1 MGREDLPLPSWL
13 FAWGAAVVLVVSFVA
28 LAALWPRPRLQHARE
43 RVVLRVPVALEV
55 LAGALGVGIFAVGVY
70 AGFAGVQTGTANLL
84 PTLVYVALW
93 VGVPVVSAFV
103 GDLFAAISPWRAAA
117 RGAGW
122 VAGRLGV
129 AAPEPLAYPAWLGR
143 WPAAVGLVAFAWLEL
158 AYTNRDDPSTLALLA
173 CAYAAVQLVGM
184 ALYGVEQWTRNAD
197 AFAVAFG
204 LYARLAPLHW
214 HDRELRVRP
223 PLSGAPPLVA
233 RAGTVAVL
241 AAMIGTTT
249 FDGFSQGTLWLGGQG
264 SPTGAAT
271 WLADRFASL
280 GLGSEHALE
289 AASTVGLVAVVLL
302 VGGLFRLGIRGMR
315 TVGEGHTEDELHARV
330 RPHAHPH
337 RAGLPR
343 GALRVV
349 AAVPGPGAGVPGL
362 RPARRRLG
370 PLRDVVVGD
379 RLRPPRR
386 DGDLVRAGRLARHRP
401 PRRARPGPR
410 PGARPLPAAG
420 RRDAVAGLDAGRH
433 GRLHV
438 PRPLAPVGGGMSAV
452 PLAHAGHWYHA
463 VLYLAPVLVVVLAL
477 WISSVREKRAA
488 RRGGG
493 RD

>member
-1 MGREDLPLPSWL
+1 VRRRAPLVAAAALAAALLPAGTAQAHGVVGREDLPLPSWL

-55 LAGALGVGIFAVGVY
+55 LAGALGVAIFAVGVA

-93 VGVPVVSAFV
+93 VGVPVLSALV
-103 GDLFAAISPWRAAA
+103 GDLFAAMSPWRAVA
-117 RGAGW
+117 RAAGW

-129 AAPEPLAYPAWLGR
+129 AAPEPLAYPGRLGR

-204 LYARLAPLHW
+204 LYARLAPLDW
-214 HDRELRVRP
+214 RDRRLRVRP
-223 PLSGAPPLVA
+223 PLSCAPPLVA

-280 GLGSEHALE
+280 GLASEHALE

-315 TVGEGHTEDELHARV
+315 TVGEGHTEDELARGFV
-330 RPHAHPH
+330 HTLIPIALAYLVAHYVSSLLFQGQALGYLVSDPLGDGSDLLGTSSW
-337 RAGLPR
+337 AIDYALV
-343 GALRVV
+343 GATAIWYVQV
-349 AAVPGPGAGVPGL
+349 AA
-362 RPARRRLG
+362 
-370 PLRDVVVGD
+370 
-379 RLRPPRR
+379 
-386 DGDLVRAGRLARHRP
+386 LVTGH
-401 PRRARPGPR
+401 
-410 PGARPLPAAG
+410 
-420 RRDAVAGLDAGRH
+420 VAGL
-433 GRLHV
+433 V
-438 PRPLAPVGGGMSAV
+438 
-452 PLAHAGHWYHA
+452 LAHDRAL
-463 VLYLAPVLVVVLAL
+463 VLYRQPGDATRSQVWMLGVMVGFTCLGL
-477 WISSVREKRAA
+477 WLLSAA
-488 RRGGG
+488 A
-493 RD
+493 